1 MNLEKHYKRFHVSS
15 NVNTQSLL
23 KYLDNYIYTQTQ
35 LSIPI
40 VMDSDGILPVMHSI
54 VGTYRGY
61 EQCDNFLNILWE
73 PIRTDSSK
81 LFLDAYEQT
90 PDDFYVSI
98 LGIWNSNTE
107 AAEKITG
114 FLVRSYE

>member
-1 MNLEKHYKRFHVSS
+1 
-15 NVNTQSLL
+15 
-23 KYLDNYIYTQTQ
+23 
-35 LSIPI
+35 
-40 VMDSDGILPVMHSI
+40 MDSDDILPGMHSI

-61 EQCDNFLNILWE
+61 EHCDNFLNILWE
-73 PIRTDSSK
+73 PIHTDSSK

-107 AAEKITG
+107 AVEKITG